1 MACKIGLLFEVT
13 IAHWI
18 LSGLG
23 LDSAAIRNSWLH
35 LKGKR
40 MASKRRQLLLLWRN
54 RRQCLLRRY
63 AGTFQS
69 PGNLP
74 DESHRL
80 KTRAFSIRWI
90 CNVLLHP
97 DCVLCKIQSDRLK
110 ASKAQRKLAQS
121 RWEKRCKYYDRIIF
135 TVAGARRLLR
145 LALRQTLLGLHH
157 LSPLTS

>member
-40 MASKRRQLLLLWRN
+40 MGFQAPPIIAIVEN
-54 RRQCLLRRY
+54 RCQCLLRRY

-69 PGNLP
+69 SGNLP

-110 ASKAQRKLAQS
+110 ASKARRQLAQY
-121 RWEKRCKYYDRIIF
+121 RWEKCCKYYDHIIF
-135 TVAGARRLLR
+135 TVA
-145 LALRQTLLGLHH
+145 
-157 LSPLTS
+157 